1 MTFEITRNG
10 YTVSDDPA
18 RLDFDVIHDFLKDA
32 YWSEGVPR
40 RIVEKSARHSL
51 TFGLYDPRGA
61 QVGYGRSVTDRST
74 FAYLAD
80 VFVLEHERGKGLGR
94 FLVDAIME
102 HPDHQ
107 GLKHM
112 ILATDDAHGLYQ
124 SAGFES
130 LADSTA
136 YMHKLDLDI
145 YKRT

>member
-10 YTVSDDPA
+10 YTVSDDQT

-32 YWSEGVPR
+32 YWSPGVPR
-40 RIVEKSARHSL
+40 RIVRKSARHSL
-51 TFGLYDPRGA
+51 AFGLYDPRDA

-80 VFVLEHERGKGLGR
+80 VFVLEHERGKGLGG
-94 FLVDAIME
+94 FLVDAMME

-112 ILATDDAHGLYQ
+112 ILATDDSHGVYERV
-124 SAGFES
+124 GFKS
-130 LADSTA
+130 LADPTV
-136 YMHKLDLDI
+136 YMHKLNLDI
-145 YKRT
+145 YKRK